1 MAPRRVFSA
10 IVYVLRTGCQ
20 WKALPREFG
29 SASAIHKHF
38 QRWHRAG
45 FFLAM
50 WRAGLGEYD
59 EREGIAWD
67 WQSVDGALV
76 KAPLAIECVGANPT
90 DRGKKGRKRSFLVD
104 GPGVPL
110 SLLASG
116 ANVHDVKLLAATLDG
131 VVKARPAAT
140 RRTPQHLCADA
151 GYKGAP
157 AQKAAEVR
165 GYQPMIKQRR
175 EEAWAKRTQPG
186 YRARRWV
193 VERTHSWL
201 NRYRKLLVSF
211 EKTEEGYVALLTL
224 AAAMICWR
232 QTIVIYG

>member
-1 MAPRRVFSA
+1 MPARTIFSA

-20 WKALPREFG
+20 WKALPKEFG

-38 QRWHRAG
+38 QQWQ
-45 FFLAM
+45 
-50 WRAGLGEYD
+50 RAGLFLALWRSGLAEY
-59 EREGIAWD
+59 EEMEGIAWD
-67 WQSVDGALV
+67 WQSIDGALV
-76 KAPLAIECVGANPT
+76 KAPLAIDCV
-90 DRGKKGRKRSFLVD
+90 
-104 GPGVPL
+104 
-110 SLLASG
+110 G
-116 ANVHDVKLLAATLDG
+116 ANVHDVKLLAATLDQ
-131 VVKARPAAT
+131 VVRARPASSSEM
-140 RRTPQHLCADA
+140 PQRLCADA

-157 AQKAAEVR
+157 ARREAEMR
-165 GYQPMIKQRR
+165 NYQPHIKQRR
-175 EEAWAKRTQPG
+175 EEAEAKRTQPG

-224 AAAMICWR
+224 AAAMICWC